1 MNIRKE
7 REKEFFVQHMPTF
20 VKLGLADPHFIIKTA
35 FFQKGKF
42 GRQVQFFDSEIGKG
56 EDVYVEFYDNV
67 TDDKGKI
74 TDVIPFN
81 ADRQL
86 FKYKYNPFYKEEL
99 ETKEGVSSKG
109 EPYVLYTVPTSE
121 MLAVM
126 KDGSEITYA
135 AYEKMKESTA
145 LETPK
150 EQKSLFPDFE
160 KDLEKTPQVEVP
172 SFKVS
177 EVVPTVQTFNSD
189 PLDVAFSD
197 ITLRDVAALILLT
210 PISKKAELNEL
221 IIKAKSEL

>member
-67 TDDKGKI
+67 TDDKGKV

-177 EVVPTVQTFNSD
+177 EVVPTVQTFNAD

>member
-67 TDDKGKI
+67 TDDKGKV
-74 TDVIPFN
+74 TDVTPFN

-177 EVVPTVQTFNSD
+177 EVVPTVQTINAD